1 MSFFIIII
9 LNKLEVCCY
18 ILENIIKQPT
28 TQIRRFLVVELL
40 VVTQA
45 I

>member
-1 MSFFIIII
+1 MRFFIIVI
-9 LNKLEVCCY
+9 LNKLEVYCY
-18 ILENIIKQPT
+18 ILENIIKQST